1 MRSHLYLWSAVF
13 VIAVGV
19 SGCGKSAV
27 KTSTSAHV
35 RTATSAPAY
44 RVGQY
49 CLPGKEAKYR
59 AAEFVCKKHHLAR
72 R

>member
-1 MRSHLYLWSAVF
+1 MRAHLYLWSVVLA
-13 VIAVGV
+13 IAIGV
-19 SGCGKSAV
+19 SGCGKSTV
-27 KTSTSAHV
+27 KTDTSAHV
-35 RTATSAPAY
+35 RTVGSAPAY

-59 AAEFVCKKHHLAR
+59 PAGFACRKHHLVR